1 MQYVLDMLLLFFKEC
16 MKKESACQDMWYK
29 KQLETMQQ
37 KDMDIIKIMQIL
49 MRGKDMLL
57 RSDNLQMLIDQL
69 LYEMKEVTR

>member
-1 MQYVLDMLLLFFKEC
+1 
-16 MKKESACQDMWYK
+16 
-29 KQLETMQQ
+29 MQQ

-57 RSDNLQMLIDQL
+57 RSVNLQMLIDQL

>member
-1 MQYVLDMLLLFFKEC
+1 
-16 MKKESACQDMWYK
+16 MWYK

-57 RSDNLQMLIDQL
+57 RSVNLQMLIDQL